1 MKILTSATFERHEI
15 EHEEEYRF
23 IFFGPVTKPA
33 WTESF
38 YLFKD
43 SAKGHP
49 DVCFR
54 MKIPEAEE
62 FQRLQET
69 KPVPVDRAGRICIYG
84 FQGFFVKCEAEEETI
99 EMVRGLVLE
108 RQEREAR
115 RLERLREKGARQGIA

>member
-43 SAKGHP
+43 SAKKYP

-54 MKIPEAEE
+54 MSIPEAEE
-62 FQRLQET
+62 FRQLQEN
-69 KPVPVDRAGRICIYG
+69 KPVPVYRAGRICIYG
-84 FQGFFVKCEAEEETI
+84 FQGFFVKCEAEEETVN
-99 EMVRGLVLE
+99 MVRGLVLE
-108 RQEREAR
+108 RRERVAK
-115 RLERLREKGARQGIA
+115 RLERLRKRGSLDSAP